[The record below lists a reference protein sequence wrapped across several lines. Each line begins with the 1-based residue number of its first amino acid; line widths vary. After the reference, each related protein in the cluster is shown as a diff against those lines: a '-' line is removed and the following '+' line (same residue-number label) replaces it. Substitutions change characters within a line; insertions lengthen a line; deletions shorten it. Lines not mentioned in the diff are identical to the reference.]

1 MYLVFLLHH
10 FKDYNDLYRITGV
23 EIGAATSVTVA
34 AASTIIGLSEAG
46 IGFTDTQNAYFY
58 LTGEALRIS
67 ALDYTSSGGIATVT
81 TSNRHGLKVNSKVR
95 LTGADQALY
104 NGDFIVQENLSLTS
118 FSVNVG
124 TGTTAPTMS
133 GTMFGYREGYSSTDG
148 SLTIDDESLNGRM
161 VPSYAGI
168 TTTLAANVDNA
179 TTANVSLTDLST
191 LDVNIGDY
199 LMVDDELVRVKTT
212 TTGSNPISVFRG
224 VLGTK
229 AAAHDINSVVRKV
242 RVDPVELR
250 RHSINRASGHTFEY
264 VGFGP
269 GNYSTALPQKQNR
282 AISGKEEIL
291 SQSTKQDGGVN
302 FFTGMNDKGIS
313 FSGNRKLSTLT
324 GVEEIFDTPV
334 RTVTGEDIGNDS
346 SINIVSPLEGRFS
359 RSIIVEGGSDN
370 KATSEFNGPVIFNE
384 KVTSLSTKGVE
395 MDSLFLQGS
404 ATVSRKYTVGIA
416 TPTTAGNPGDI
427 VFQARPTKGG
437 NSGWIY
443 TTDNDWYRF
452 GTISLSLLDQGLVGL
467 YDGVGIGTTSPNPA
481 GGTKTKL
488 LVGSGS
494 TQFSVD
500 DIGVG
505 IGTTANEYKLHIIG
519 NQNVV
524 GYVTASY
531 FIGDGSGIT
540 NINASNTGW
549 TQITG
554 GIYDTALGVVG
565 VGTSVPR
572 YNLEVGLV
580 GMGSTA
586 FQVNGDSRFV
596 GLTTT
601 SNVFVGGALTA
612 LSSYNIENVSSGV
625 IRASSVGIGTTN
637 PVQSFQVGSG
647 TTTLLTVTGIGSV
660 GIGTTSPTVD
670 LQVDGHSQFK
680 TYSETVGVATVVS
693 GVVTIDL
700 SNAQSFICTA
710 TSAIT
715 QFTVS
720 NPPSGSSSFT
730 LRLTQGSS
738 AVAVGIDTFKTSGG
752 ADIPV
757 YWPGGL
763 APIVTPTADATDIYS
778 FKTFDGDN
786 LASVG
791 LYGVVGGQNFS

>member
-1 MYLVFLLHH
+1 M
-10 FKDYNDLYRITGV
+10 
-23 EIGAATSVTVA
+23 TSYSRQDQLRVVTLDG
-34 AASTIIGLSEAG
+34 STP
-46 IGFTDTQNAYFY
+46 
-58 LTGEALRIS
+58 LTTI
-67 ALDYTSSGGIATVT
+67 GIA
-81 TSNRHGLKVNSKVR
+81 
-95 LTGADQALY
+95 
-104 NGDFIVQENLSLTS
+104 
-118 FSVNVG
+118 
-124 TGTTAPTMS
+124 
-133 GTMFGYREGYSSTDG
+133 
-148 SLTIDDESLNGRM
+148 
-161 VPSYAGI
+161 
-168 TTTLAANVDNA
+168 
-179 TTANVSLTDLST
+179 
-191 LDVNIGDY
+191 
-199 LMVDDELVRVKTT
+199 
-212 TTGSNPISVFRG
+212 
-224 VLGTK
+224 
-229 AAAHDINSVVRKV
+229 
-242 RVDPVELR
+242 
-250 RHSINRASGHTFEY
+250 
-264 VGFGP
+264 
-269 GNYSTALPQKQNR
+269 
-282 AISGKEEIL
+282 
-291 SQSTKQDGGVN
+291 
-302 FFTGMNDKGIS
+302 
-313 FSGNRKLSTLT
+313 
-324 GVEEIFDTPV
+324 
-334 RTVTGEDIGNDS
+334 
-346 SINIVSPLEGRFS
+346 
-359 RSIIVEGGSDN
+359 
-370 KATSEFNGPVIFNE
+370 
-384 KVTSLSTKGVE
+384 
-395 MDSLFLQGS
+395 
-404 ATVSRKYTVGIA
+404 
-416 TPTTAGNPGDI
+416 
-427 VFQARPTKGG
+427 
-437 NSGWIY
+437 
-443 TTDNDWYRF
+443 F

-565 VGTSVPR
+565 VGTSVPK

-586 FQVNGDSRFV
+586 FQVNGDSRFI
-596 GLTTT
+596 GLTTAA
-601 SNVFVGGALTA
+601 NVFVGGALTA
-612 LSSYNIENVSSGV
+612 LGSYNIENVSSGV

-757 YWPGGL
+757 YWPRW
-763 APIVTPTADATDIYS
+763 TRADSYADSRRDRHLLI
-778 FKTFDGDN
+778 
-786 LASVG
+786 
-791 LYGVVGGQNFS
+791 QNI